1 DDLQTAEELLRR
13 TIAIARKA
21 DCGYINFFGPPAWP
35 YWSLFKRAGMLPYK
49 TNNWFEVSYDADKEG
64 ALDFNNWQVTPG
76 DRDYH

>member
-1 DDLQTAEELLRR
+1 
-13 TIAIARKA
+13 
-21 DCGYINFFGPPAWP
+21 
-35 YWSLFKRAGMLPYK
+35 MLPYK